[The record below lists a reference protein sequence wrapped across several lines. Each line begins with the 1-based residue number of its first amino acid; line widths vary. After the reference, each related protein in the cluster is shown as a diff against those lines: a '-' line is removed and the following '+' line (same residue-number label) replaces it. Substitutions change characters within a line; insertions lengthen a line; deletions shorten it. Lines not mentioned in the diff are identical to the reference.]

1 MNNKFYV
8 RFTDGETR
16 YLVQIHEFDAEWG
29 VSEQPGATV
38 QLFRN
43 GEAYL
48 RQTSYSALSALE
60 VLLDN
65 WETRESLHHLTK
77 ALEVGCYGT
86 MPGQLAVGHLAGLQE
101 QLHNG

>member
-1 MNNKFYV
+1 MNQYYI
-8 RFTDGETR
+8 RFTDGENR
-16 YLVQIHEFDAEWG
+16 YLVQVHEFDAEYG
-29 VSEQPGATV
+29 ISEEPGATV

-65 WETRESLHHLTK
+65 WDTRVSLFNLTK
-77 ALEVGCYGT
+77 ALEVGCYGAS
-86 MPGQLAVGHLAGLQE
+86 PGQLRVEHLVGLQE
-101 QLHNG
+101 QLRNG